1 MCYEVAKEMKAVME
15 AREREAAAVLKAVR
29 GDAVGP
35 MGLTPDAVKFS
46 PEYRQAKADWQA
58 CWDAMRKFNAWFYKE
73 FTPQVKAERRACNEA
88 GIRYTI

>member
-46 PEYRQAKADWQA
+46 PEYRQAKGDWQA
-58 CWDAMRKFNAWFYKE
+58 CNDAARRFNAWFYRE
-73 FTPQVKAERRACNEA
+73 FKAQVKAERRACTA
-88 GIRYTI
+88 SGIRYTI